1 MRVNHKR
8 VSFPLGYRQYS
19 ADSAWHP
26 HQYQTNSCSSSGIPQ
41 IHPHLPS
48 PAKTWWCAPD
58 HAPKLTNIL
67 LSLDTPMT
75 QNILCCSITCTPHM
89 CGLWFAL
96 FRWHSLSCSTTCFPF
111 PTPTHVDMCAHTH
124 THTPLKKKKKKDIP
138 QIWPDDPIMKQC
150 TVFQAWVWGGTFQGI
165 WGRHCFFLSELYYG
179 VAQVFCLRGPVGA
192 MKETRHTTGAGNQSS
207 VTWSRV

>member
-8 VSFPLGYRQYS
+8 VSFPLDYRQYS

-41 IHPHLPS
+41 IHSHLPS

-124 THTPLKKKKKKDIP
+124 THTPLKKKKKKRIFLKFGPMIP
-138 QIWPDDPIMKQC
+138 SWNNVLFSKPGCGGELFRESEGD
-150 TVFQAWVWGGTFQGI
+150 TVSFSWI
-165 WGRHCFFLSELYYG
+165 I
-179 VAQVFCLRGPVGA
+179 LRGC
-192 MKETRHTTGAGNQSS
+192 TS
-207 VTWSRV
+207 VLLERTSGCNEGDKTYYRGWKPEFCDLV

>member
-26 HQYQTNSCSSSGIPQ
+26 HQYQTNSCSSSRIPQ

-124 THTPLKKKKKKDIP
+124 THTPLKKKKKKGYSSNLARWSHHETMYCFP
-138 QIWPDDPIMKQC
+138 SLG
-150 TVFQAWVWGGTFQGI
+150 VGGNFSGNLRETL
-165 WGRHCFFLSELYYG
+165 FLSLWIILWGCTSVLLERTSGCNEGDKTYYKG
-179 VAQVFCLRGPVGA
+179 WKPEFCDLV
-192 MKETRHTTGAGNQSS
+192 
-207 VTWSRV
+207 